1 MQYTIFWLIWIF
13 FRKPVFTL
21 IARMTIFLHNYHKT
35 YRHTHTHQI
44 KRLHGTVMIALQ
56 LLFLLISKFEE
67 KWKSFSWR
75 KKNKRKTIDALDH
88 VECKLKR
95 GIWHTI
101 FVIYSCTFFVFI
113 NMTCYFLLQ
122 NDNYLY
128 IFIYSRVIYLD
139 WHITLRFV
147 SKEISRLFWNVY
159 DNDDMCLVMWFVCF
173 STLRI
178 VQWNPFYF

>member
-75 KKNKRKTIDALDH
+75 KKNKRKTIDALDQ

-95 GIWHTI
+95 VIWQLFLLSIVVPLVIINITCNKI
-101 FVIYSCTFFVFI
+101 LYVVIYFDILKGNIWWLT
-113 NMTCYFLLQ
+113 Y
-122 NDNYLY
+122 
-128 IFIYSRVIYLD
+128 
-139 WHITLRFV
+139 HITICF
-147 SKEISRLFWNVY
+147 KGNIKARLK
-159 DNDDMCLVMWFVCF
+159 CLW
-173 STLRI
+173 
-178 VQWNPFYF
+178 

>member
-1 MQYTIFWLIWIF
+1 MNWGVNKLFYMQYTIFWLIWIF

-75 KKNKRKTIDALDH
+75 KKNKRKTIDALDQ

-101 FVIYSCTFFVFI
+101 FVIYSCTFFI
-113 NMTCYFLLQ
+113 IIDITCYK
-122 NDNYLY
+122 
-128 IFIYSRVIYLD
+128 IISSFILWYTQR
-139 WHITLRFV
+139 
-147 SKEISRLFWNVY
+147 
-159 DNDDMCLVMWFVCF
+159 
-173 STLRI
+173 
-178 VQWNPFYF
+178 

>member
-75 KKNKRKTIDALDH
+75 KKNKRKTIDALDQ
-88 VECKLKR
+88 VECKLNVVY
-95 GIWHTI
+95 GTFI
-101 FVIYSCTFFVFI
+101 FVIYSCIFFVI
-113 NMTCYFLLQ
+113 IRITCNKIFVKDRRSYCLIQ
-122 NDNYLY
+122 NN
-128 IFIYSRVIYLD
+128 
-139 WHITLRFV
+139 
-147 SKEISRLFWNVY
+147 K
-159 DNDDMCLVMWFVCF
+159 
-173 STLRI
+173 
-178 VQWNPFYF
+178 

>member
-75 KKNKRKTIDALDH
+75 KKNKRKTIDALDQ

-95 GIWHTI
+95 VIWQI
-101 FVIYSCTFFVFI
+101 
-113 NMTCYFLLQ
+113 FLLSIVVPLVII
-122 NDNYLY
+122 NITCNKIIRSY
-128 IFIYSRVIYLD
+128 IFRYTQR
-139 WHITLRFV
+139 
-147 SKEISRLFWNVY
+147 
-159 DNDDMCLVMWFVCF
+159 
-173 STLRI
+173 
-178 VQWNPFYF
+178 